1 MDPHRD
7 FLRLSHFWTSH
18 LNICPLSTLWLCPD
32 ASLIS
37 LDSGETSQPWTTTVQ
52 GLTADLPL
60 LGVPS
65 TLAAKYPIPG
75 HTELATDPYISL
87 SSLPPSGR
95 DLLPGRRYTV
105 RLTTLSGPGGAEHPT
120 ESLVSAPLNVWTRKW
135 TGTVSPCSPLSHLAP
150 S

>member
-18 LNICPLSTLWLCPD
+18 LNICPLRTLWLCPD

-60 LGVPS
+60 MGVPS

-75 HTELATDPYISL
+75 NTASHRPLYI
-87 SSLPPSGR
+87 
-95 DLLPGRRYTV
+95 
-105 RLTTLSGPGGAEHPT
+105 
-120 ESLVSAPLNVWTRKW
+120 PLF
-135 TGTVSPCSPLSHLAP
+135 LAP
-150 S
+150 FWQGPAARKKIHCAANHPQWAWRSRAPY